1 MGPFLL
7 ATFLSSFLLF
17 QLQPIIARYILP
29 WYGGS
34 PAVWTACMMF
44 FQIAL
49 LFGYLYAHL
58 LANYVPARR
67 QPILHLS
74 LLTLSLLL
82 LPIGVPDSWE
92 PTVSGQP
99 ALEILVLL
107 SISVGIPFLLIS
119 ASAPLLQ
126 HWFSGVY
133 RDKSPFRLYA
143 LSNFGSLAAL
153 LSYPI
158 LFEPQFTI
166 DTQATTWSFLYFAL
180 ALICALCGMAFLRC
194 CADSKADNLKETL
207 LDPVTMSDR
216 ILWVSLAACGSTLLL
231 AMTNQICQDVAVV
244 PFLWIL
250 PLSLY
255 LITFIICFDKDAW
268 YKRGIWLS
276 LLAIALVLLLQLMF
290 QEFTNETMP
299 LVYQVGTYCF
309 ALFTCCMVCHGE
321 LARRRSAVPHLTTFY
336 LYVALG
342 GAIGGVFVNLV
353 APVLF
358 AGFWDVFVN
367 LVAPVLFAGFWELHI
382 ALVGTVILA
391 GVFLGIDKNLIRTK
405 RLRTAF
411 ASTWSLVVAAFIVL
425 LVLQVRTGSVDSIYI
440 SRSFFSVM
448 YVDEW
453 EAGTSGHERGLYHG
467 RIQHGRQLLH
477 PSKHRWATSYYGV
490 NTGIAAAILR
500 HPRRIAL
507 DPADRGL
514 KIGAVGLG
522 VGTLSTFATAQD
534 SIRYYEIN
542 PQVEQI
548 ARNYFRYL
556 QNGKAATE
564 VILGD
569 ARVSMQ
575 QEFNNSGSNEFD
587 VLVLDAFSGDSVPV
601 HLLTEEAFDLY
612 AKHLRD
618 DGILAVHITNQFL
631 DLSSIVRVASRR
643 LGRDAIWVEDN
654 AKRWYEDSNDWVLIF
669 NNRTF
674 MDSPTLRSIQTTW
687 NEDQPRPIR
696 WTDDFSNL
704 FQVIDWGD

>member
-7 ATFLSSFLLF
+7 AIFLSAFLLF

-58 LANYVPARR
+58 LAHYVPAKR
-67 QPILHLS
+67 QPIVHLS
-74 LLTLSLLL
+74 FLAISLVL

-119 ASAPLLQ
+119 ASGPLLQ

-133 RDKSPFRLYA
+133 PDKSPFRLYA
-143 LSNFGSLAAL
+143 LSNFGSLTAL
-153 LSYPI
+153 LSYPV

-180 ALICALCGMAFLRC
+180 ALILVLCGIAFLRSS
-194 CADSKADNLKETL
+194 ADSKADDLKETAL
-207 LDPVTMSDR
+207 EPITMPDR
-216 ILWVSLAACGSTLLL
+216 ILWIALAACGSTVLL

-276 LLAIALVLLLQLMF
+276 LLAIALALLLQLMF
-290 QEFTNETMP
+290 QEFT
-299 LVYQVGTYCF
+299 
-309 ALFTCCMVCHGE
+309 
-321 LARRRSAVPHLTTFY
+321 RSAVPHLTTFY

-358 AGFWDVFVN
+358 AGFW
-367 LVAPVLFAGFWELHI
+367 ELHI

-391 GVFLGIDKNLIRTK
+391 GVCLGIDKNLIGTK
-405 RLRTAF
+405 QRRTAF
-411 ASTWSLVVAAFIVL
+411 ASTWSLVVVAFIVL

-440 SRSFFSVM
+440 SRSFFGVM

-453 EAGTSGHERGLYHG
+453 EAGTSDHERGLYHG

-477 PSKHRWATSYYGV
+477 PSKQRWASSYYGV

-514 KIGAVGLG
+514 NIGAVGLG

-548 ARNYFRYL
+548 ARNYFRFL
-556 QNGKAATE
+556 QNGKAETE

-575 QEFNNSGSNEFD
+575 QEFNDSGSNEFD
-587 VLVLDAFSGDSVPV
+587 VLVLDAFSGDSIPV

-643 LGRDAIWVEDN
+643 LGRDAIWVEDD
-654 AKRWYEDSNDWVLIF
+654 AKRSYENSNDWVLIF
-669 NNRTF
+669 NNRRF
-674 MDSPTLRSIQTTW
+674 MDSPTLRSIQTAW

-696 WTDDFSNL
+696 WTDNFSNL
-704 FQVIDWGD
+704 FQVIDWDD